1 MNFFT
6 AIIDSLAGFVQR
18 NPLTTLLIVILAL
31 GAPALLKG
39 IALFILYF
47 LMGIVVLAIVL
58 MLVFR
63 WRIYKVRKQMEE
75 QFSEGFGE
83 QTRGGFRQR
92 NSGSP
97 FAERERRG
105 REGEVR
111 VHKTAGTPEKRVS
124 KDVGDYVDFEEE
136 KEQ

>member
-1 MNFFT
+1 MNFIT

-47 LMGIVVLAIVL
+47 FMGLVILAVVL

-63 WRIYKVRKQMEE
+63 WRIYKVRRQMEE
-75 QFSEGFGE
+75 RFGEGFGDRT
-83 QTRGGFRQR
+83 QGGFRPR
-92 NSGSP
+92 NPGSP
-97 FAERERRG
+97 FAERDRG

-136 KEQ
+136 KEK

>member
-6 AIIDSLAGFVQR
+6 AIIDSLVGFVQR

-75 QFSEGFGE
+75 QFGEGFGE

>member
-75 QFSEGFGE
+75 QFGEGFGHH
-83 QTRGGFRQR
+83 TRGGSRQR

>member
-1 MNFFT
+1 MNFIL

-47 LMGIVVLAIVL
+47 LMGLVILVVVL
-58 MLVFR
+58 MLAFR
-63 WRIYKVRKQMEE
+63 WRIYKVRKQIG
-75 QFSEGFGE
+75 QQSGPKGFG
-83 QTRGGFRQR
+83 GF
-92 NSGSP
+92 GSP
-97 FAERERRG
+97 FAEQPRKE
-105 REGEVR
+105 REGEVK
-111 VHKTAGTPEKRVS
+111 VHKTPGTPEKRVS

-136 KEQ
+136 KQ